1 MNKTTT
7 ALFIALLTVAYAI
20 EFTYTVGKASAPYI
34 KQAVAFTITCVL
46 YMIEATRYVYTNRQE
61 ILDTIGQPFI
71 YTYEAPVATRVL
83 KAPKYIRAAGV
94 RNTLRYA

>member
-1 MNKTTT
+1 MTKTTT

-34 KQAVAFTITCVL
+34 KQAVAFTITVAL
-46 YMIEATRYVYTNRQE
+46 YVIEATRYVYTNRQE

-71 YTYEAPVATRVL
+71 YQSPAVL
-83 KAPKYIRAAGV
+83 KAPRYIRAAGV

>member
-20 EFTYTVGKASAPYI
+20 ESTYTVGKASAPYI

-71 YTYEAPVATRVL
+71 YESPAVL

>member
-1 MNKTTT
+1 MTKTTT

-61 ILDTIGQPFI
+61 ILDTIGQPFT
-71 YTYEAPVATRVL
+71 YTYTAPVTL
-83 KAPKYIRAAGV
+83 KAPRYIRAAGV
-94 RNTLRYA
+94 KNTLRYA

>member
-1 MNKTTT
+1 MTKTTT

-46 YMIEATRYVYTNRQE
+46 YMIEATRFVYNNQE
-61 ILDTIGQPFI
+61 DIRNTIGSYFV
-71 YTYEAPVATRVL
+71 YESPAVL
-83 KAPKYIRAAGV
+83 KAPRYIRAAGI

>member
-1 MNKTTT
+1 MTKTTT

-20 EFTYTVGKASAPYI
+20 EFTYTAGKASAPYI

-71 YTYEAPVATRVL
+71 YQSPAVL
-83 KAPKYIRAAGV
+83 KAPRYIRFTRPA
-94 RNTLRYA
+94 NTLRLAV